1 MPTLLCYGDS
11 NTWGAPPALPEQ
23 MVDRYPPHVRWPGV
37 MAQQLGEDYTVI
49 ENGLCGRTTVYPDP
63 IQGAHLDGLA
73 HLPVALE
80 TSSPLDMVLIMLG
93 TNDLKTRF
101 NADAQIIANNVGTL
115 VEQVW
120 AFTDDALPVLVI
132 CPPQAKEVGIAR
144 SPFAGAEARSRA
156 FPHAFSRM
164 VVEKNIPWL
173 DAGEFIVSS
182 DVDGVHLEANAHR
195 LLGEVIADKVNS
207 LL

>member
-23 MVDRYPPHVRWPGV
+23 MVDRYSPHVRWPGV
-37 MAQQLGEDYTVI
+37 MAQQLGEDFTVI
-49 ENGLCGRTTVYPDP
+49 ENGLCGRTSVYPDP
-63 IQGAHLDGLA
+63 IQGPHLDGLA

-80 TSSPLDMVLIMLG
+80 TSSPLDLIIIMLG

-101 NADAQIIANNVGTL
+101 NADAQMIANNVGTL

-120 AFTDDALPVLVI
+120 AVSGEHLPILVI
-132 CPPQAKEVGIAR
+132 CPPQVKEVGIQR
-144 SPFAGAEARSRA
+144 SPFAGAEARSRTFPQA
-156 FPHAFSRM
+156 FGRM
-164 VVEKNIPWL
+164 AVEKNISWL
-173 DAGEFIVSS
+173 DAGEFVVSS

-195 LLGEVIADKVNS
+195 LLGEVIADKVNN